1 MKIGI
6 LGAGSIAAKMAETVS
21 KMKNAEI
28 TEFDL
33 L

>member
-28 TEFDL
+28 YAVS
-33 L
+33 